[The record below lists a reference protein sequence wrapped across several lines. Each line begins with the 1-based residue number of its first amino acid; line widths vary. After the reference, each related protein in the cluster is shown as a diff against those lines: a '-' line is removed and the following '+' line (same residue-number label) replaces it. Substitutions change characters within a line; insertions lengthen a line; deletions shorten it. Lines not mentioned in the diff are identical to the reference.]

1 MQIQSFYNDLLSS
14 KRQDGK
20 EGNLSIGTVR
30 KIHGILQSILSTAVK
45 WQVIEANPCDRVS
58 IPKSKE
64 QEETIKYFT
73 LEQTETFLEALEME
87 YSSTY
92 KAHTRID
99 DTGKSYQVAEY
110 QERHTLPT
118 QHKIFFYIALF
129 GGLRKGE
136 IIALQWSDVNFS
148 TSSITISKSTA
159 RVGHE
164 QITKTPKTKTS
175 NREITLP
182 AFVME
187 LLKSYKLEQNKY
199 RLSIGSQWIGENF
212 LFIQWNGKQMDL
224 STPYHTF
231 KKIIRNYNQTVT
243 EESKKLP
250 DIPLHGLRHTSATL
264 LISQNIDVRT
274 VSSRLGHAQ
283 TSTTM
288 NIYAHSLKKM
298 DEVAADTLEN
308 LFIKQA

>member
-1 MQIQSFYNDLLSS
+1 
-14 KRQDGK
+14 
-20 EGNLSIGTVR
+20 
-30 KIHGILQSILSTAVK
+30 
-45 WQVIEANPCDRVS
+45 
-58 IPKSKE
+58 
-64 QEETIKYFT
+64 
-73 LEQTETFLEALEME
+73 
-87 YSSTY
+87 
-92 KAHTRID
+92 
-99 DTGKSYQVAEY
+99 
-110 QERHTLPT
+110 
-118 QHKIFFYIALF
+118 
-129 GGLRKGE
+129 
-136 IIALQWSDVNFS
+136 
-148 TSSITISKSTA
+148 
-159 RVGHE
+159 
-164 QITKTPKTKTS
+164 
-175 NREITLP
+175 
-182 AFVME
+182 ME

>member
-1 MQIQSFYNDLLSS
+1 
-14 KRQDGK
+14 
-20 EGNLSIGTVR
+20 
-30 KIHGILQSILSTAVK
+30 
-45 WQVIEANPCDRVS
+45 
-58 IPKSKE
+58 
-64 QEETIKYFT
+64 
-73 LEQTETFLEALEME
+73 ME

-99 DTGKSYQVAEY
+99 DTGKPYQVAEY

-136 IIALQWSDVNFS
+136 IIALQWNDINFS
-148 TSSITISKSTA
+148 THSITVNKSTA
-159 RVGHE
+159 RVRHE

-231 KKIIRNYNQTVT
+231 KKIIKNYNKTVT
-243 EESKKLP
+243 EESSKKLP

>member
-1 MQIQSFYNDLLSS
+1 M
-14 KRQDGK
+14 
-20 EGNLSIGTVR
+20 
-30 KIHGILQSILSTAVK
+30 
-45 WQVIEANPCDRVS
+45 
-58 IPKSKE
+58 
-64 QEETIKYFT
+64 
-73 LEQTETFLEALEME
+73 
-87 YSSTY
+87 
-92 KAHTRID
+92 
-99 DTGKSYQVAEY
+99 
-110 QERHTLPT
+110 
-118 QHKIFFYIALF
+118 
-129 GGLRKGE
+129 
-136 IIALQWSDVNFS
+136 
-148 TSSITISKSTA
+148 
-159 RVGHE
+159 GHE

-175 NREITLP
+175 NCEITLP

-187 LLKSYKLEQNKY
+187 LLKSYKLEKNKY
-199 RLSIGSQWIGENF
+199 HLSIGSQWIGKNF

-231 KKIIRNYNQTVT
+231 KKIIRNYNQTVA

-288 NIYAHSLKKM
+288 NISAHSLKKM

>member
-1 MQIQSFYNDLLSS
+1 
-14 KRQDGK
+14 
-20 EGNLSIGTVR
+20 
-30 KIHGILQSILSTAVK
+30 
-45 WQVIEANPCDRVS
+45 
-58 IPKSKE
+58 
-64 QEETIKYFT
+64 
-73 LEQTETFLEALEME
+73 
-87 YSSTY
+87 
-92 KAHTRID
+92 
-99 DTGKSYQVAEY
+99 
-110 QERHTLPT
+110 
-118 QHKIFFYIALF
+118 
-129 GGLRKGE
+129 
-136 IIALQWSDVNFS
+136 
-148 TSSITISKSTA
+148 
-159 RVGHE
+159 
-164 QITKTPKTKTS
+164 
-175 NREITLP
+175 
-182 AFVME
+182 ME

-231 KKIIRNYNQTVT
+231 KKIIKNYNKTVT
-243 EESKKLP
+243 EESSKKLP

>member
-1 MQIQSFYNDLLSS
+1 MPYCGRL
-14 KRQDGK
+14 
-20 EGNLSIGTVR
+20 TVR
-30 KIHGILQSILSTAVK
+30 RLSASLNSIAAISLF
-45 WQVIEANPCDRVS
+45 VS
-58 IPKSKE
+58 SPV
-64 QEETIKYFT
+64 
-73 LEQTETFLEALEME
+73 A
-87 YSSTY
+87 
-92 KAHTRID
+92 TR
-99 DTGKSYQVAEY
+99 
-110 QERHTLPT
+110 
-118 QHKIFFYIALF
+118 
-129 GGLRKGE
+129 
-136 IIALQWSDVNFS
+136 
-148 TSSITISKSTA
+148 
-159 RVGHE
+159 
-164 QITKTPKTKTS
+164 
-175 NREITLP
+175 NRPLL
-182 AFVME
+182 E

-231 KKIIRNYNQTVT
+231 KKIIKNYNKTVT
-243 EESKKLP
+243 EESSKKLP

>member
-1 MQIQSFYNDLLSS
+1 
-14 KRQDGK
+14 
-20 EGNLSIGTVR
+20 
-30 KIHGILQSILSTAVK
+30 
-45 WQVIEANPCDRVS
+45 
-58 IPKSKE
+58 
-64 QEETIKYFT
+64 QET
-73 LEQTETFLEALEME
+73 
-87 YSSTY
+87 
-92 KAHTRID
+92 
-99 DTGKSYQVAEY
+99 
-110 QERHTLPT
+110 HTLPT

-129 GGLRKGE
+129 DGLRKGE
-136 IIALQWSDVNFS
+136 IIALQWNDINFS
-148 TSSITISKSTA
+148 THSITVNKSTA
-159 RVGHE
+159 RVRHE

-231 KKIIRNYNQTVT
+231 KKIIKNYNKTVT
-243 EESKKLP
+243 EESSKKLP

-308 LFIKQA
+308 L